1 VRASFQSGI
10 LSLIALAQGFCAE
23 QKTTASGEAIPD
35 KEGNIEMLWIAI
47 AASLIFFGL
56 FLYFPIRKVVKKIER
71 DIFF

>member
-10 LSLIALAQGFCAE
+10 LSLIGLAQAVCAE
-23 QKTTASGEAIPD
+23 QKTTASQEAIPD

-56 FLYFPIRKVVKKIER
+56 FLYFRLRNVVKKIER

>member
-10 LSLIALAQGFCAE
+10 LSLIGFAQGVCAE
-23 QKTTASGEAIPD
+23 QKTTALQEAIPN

-56 FLYFPIRKVVKKIER
+56 FLYFRFRNVVKKIER